1 MNQGNEMKLS
11 LFFFISTLFLSNNL
25 LYSATE
31 TVAEV
36 NGSKISKD
44 VFNASYKQNL
54 LFVTNKKV
62 TKEKVLNDLI
72 NRELGVQRARGND
85 LHKDPIVQKKMEDIM
100 YHAQISKDLEPKLK
114 KIKVKDNDVKDYYQ
128 KHPEFRTAHILFRV
142 RAQPE
147 VKETEA
153 ALKQAL
159 KIYQMAKKKPGKFPE
174 LANKYSQSSTAVN
187 GGDLGF
193 QPAIIMA
200 PEYFEAIKG
209 KSKGYIT
216 PPVRTQFGYHI
227 IKVLSVKKFKDINLP
242 RYKKLVY
249 DQKRDKILEDY
260 FKSLRDKANIKIIK
274 SAL

>member
-11 LFFFISTLFLSNNL
+11 LFFFISTIFLSNNL
-25 LYSATE
+25 LYSATD

-72 NRELGVQRARGND
+72 NRELGVQRAKGNN
-85 LHKDPIVQKKMEDIM
+85 LHNDPIVQKKMEDIM
-100 YHAQISKDLEPKLK
+100 YHAQISKDLEPELK
-114 KIKVKDNDVKDYYQ
+114 KIKVKDPDVKDYYQ
-128 KHPEFRTAHILFRV
+128 NHPEFRTAHILFRV

-159 KIYQMAKKKPGKFPE
+159 KIYQMVKKKPGKFPE

-227 IKVLSVKKFKDINLP
+227 IKVLSVKKFKDINLA

-249 DQKRDKILEDY
+249 DQKRDKILENY
-260 FKSLRDKANIKIIK
+260 FKGLRNKANIKIIK

>member
-1 MNQGNEMKLS
+1 MKLS
-11 LFFFISTLFLSNNL
+11 LFFFISTLLLSSNIF
-25 LYSATE
+25 SATGE
-31 TVAEV
+31 PVAEV
-36 NGSKISKD
+36 NGSKITSE
-44 VFNASYKQNL
+44 VFKASYKQNL

-72 NRELGVQRARGND
+72 NRELGVQRARKNN

-100 YHAQISKDLEPKLK
+100 YHAQISKDLEPELK
-114 KIKVKDNDVKDYYQ
+114 KIKVTDSDVKDYYQ
-128 KHPEFRTAHILFRV
+128 SNPELRTAHILFRV
-142 RAQPE
+142 RTQPE
-147 VKETEA
+147 QKETEA

-159 KIYQMAKKKPGKFPE
+159 KIYQMVKKKPGKFPQ

-200 PEYFEAIKG
+200 PEYFQAIKG

-227 IKVLSVKKFKDINLP
+227 IKVLAIKKLSDINTA

-249 DQKRDKILEDY
+249 DQKRDKVLEDY
-260 FKSLRDKANIKIIK
+260 FKNLRDKANVKIMK
-274 SAL
+274 NALK